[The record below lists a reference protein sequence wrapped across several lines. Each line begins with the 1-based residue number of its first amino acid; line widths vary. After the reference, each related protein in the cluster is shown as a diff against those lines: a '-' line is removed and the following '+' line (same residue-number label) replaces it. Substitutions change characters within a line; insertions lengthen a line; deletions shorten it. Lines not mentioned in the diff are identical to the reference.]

1 MDKYTDTQLKQV
13 ISFFEDEI
21 QKQLGNTMVNEGPGA
36 YQQFGGQFR
45 QNFQTT
51 TNSAASYNYQVR
63 DQISTHN

>member
-36 YQQFGGQFR
+36 YQ
-45 QNFQTT
+45 
-51 TNSAASYNYQVR
+51 
-63 DQISTHN
+63 